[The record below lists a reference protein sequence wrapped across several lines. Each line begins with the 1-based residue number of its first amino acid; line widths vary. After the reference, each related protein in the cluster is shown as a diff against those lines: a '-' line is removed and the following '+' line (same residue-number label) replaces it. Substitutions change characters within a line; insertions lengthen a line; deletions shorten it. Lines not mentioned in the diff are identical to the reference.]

1 MAYPGV
7 GVGSL
12 EMTYAHSA
20 VVEAPL
26 EEVFA
31 WHARPGALRRLV
43 PPWLPVKVIA
53 EAESLRDGRAVL
65 GLPAGVRWVATQK
78 ADAYDP
84 PRRFADQ
91 LTSEPLAHVL
101 DWTHDH
107 QFRAENEKSTSVS
120 DTVTSRLPGSLLRE
134 MFAYRSRQLRGDLA
148 AHARAASRS
157 EGPVTVALTGSSG
170 LIGSALS
177 AFLTTGGHRVIH
189 LVRRS
194 PERPDQRQWAPD
206 RPDPDLL
213 EGVDAVVHLAGASIA
228 GRFSAAHKEKVQAS
242 RVGPTARLAELA
254 TRTSRQPRC
263 LITASAIGFYGTDRG
278 DEELTEKS
286 ERGDGFLADLVS
298 DWEAATASAQDG
310 GVRVVNVRTG
320 LVQSPSGGTLRL
332 LYPLFTAGLG
342 GRLGDGQQWLSWIG
356 LDDLLDVYLQALV
369 DTSLG
374 GPLNAVAPEPVRNDE
389 YTSTLARVLRRPAV
403 VPVPGFGPRLLLGEE
418 GDRELARASQR
429 VIPQRLAD
437 VGHQFRYP
445 DLESALRH
453 CLGRTRGV
461 PTG

>member
-1 MAYPGV
+1 
-7 GVGSL
+7 
-12 EMTYAHSA
+12 MTYAHSA
-20 VVEAPL
+20 LVEAPI

-31 WHARPGALRRLV
+31 WHSRPGALPRLMA
-43 PPWLPVKVIA
+43 PWMPVKVIA

-65 GLPAGVRWVATQK
+65 GLPAGVRWVAAQQP
-78 ADAYDP
+78 DAYDP
-84 PRRFADQ
+84 PHRFADR
-91 LTSEPLAHVL
+91 LTSEPLASLLV
-101 DWTHDH
+101 WTHDH
-107 QFRAENEKSTSVS
+107 QFRAEDERSTSVS

-134 MFAYRSRQLRGDLA
+134 MFAYRTRQLRCDLA
-148 AHARAASRS
+148 AHARAAGRS
-157 EGPVTVALTGSSG
+157 EGPMTVAVTGSSG

-189 LVRRS
+189 LVRRA
-194 PERPDQRQWAPD
+194 PERPDQRRWEPD
-206 RPDPDLL
+206 DPDPALL

-228 GRFSAAHKEKVQAS
+228 GRFSAAHKEKIRAS
-242 RVGPTARLAELA
+242 RIGPTARLAEVA
-254 TRTSRQPRC
+254 ARTPRPPRG
-263 LITASAIGFYGTDRG
+263 LITASAIGYYGADRG
-278 DEELTEKS
+278 DEQLTEKS
-286 ERGDGFLADLVS
+286 ERGDGFLAHVVS
-298 DWEAATASAQDG
+298 DWEAATNPARDA

-332 LYPLFTAGLG
+332 LYPLFAAGLG
-342 GRLGDGQQWLSWIG
+342 GRLGDGQQWLSWVG
-356 LDDLLDVYLQALV
+356 LDDLLDIYLQALV
-369 DTSLG
+369 DTSLA

-389 YTSTLARVLRRPAV
+389 YTSTLAGVLKRPAL
-403 VPVPGFGPRLLLGEE
+403 VPVPGFGPRLLLGKE

-437 VGHQFRYP
+437 AGHQFRYP